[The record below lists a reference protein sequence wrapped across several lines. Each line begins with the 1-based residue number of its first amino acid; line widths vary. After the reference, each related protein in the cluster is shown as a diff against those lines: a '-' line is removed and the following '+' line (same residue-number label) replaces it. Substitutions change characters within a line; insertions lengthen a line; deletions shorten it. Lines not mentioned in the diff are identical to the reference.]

1 MYLPFS
7 SPVVSVYVVCR
18 RGNDSQLA
26 VQLLQKQR
34 AEESGSSGPTSR
46 CGVIIRD
53 IVGGLREW
61 TDTVD
66 PLFPK
71 Y

>member
-1 MYLPFS
+1 VF
-7 SPVVSVYVVCR
+7 VVCR

-26 VQLLQKQR
+26 VKLLCEHGKAKGR
-34 AEESGSSGPTSR
+34 GEK
-46 CGVIIRD
+46 VVIRD
-53 IVGGLREW
+53 IIGGLVAWSE
-61 TDTVD
+61 TVD